1 MENGKS
7 KLALVESYFELLDT
21 NKALKLLAKD
31 EKQLKAIDN
40 IISKIVKELDSI
52 EIGMLMR
59 ADAEWKKYGKT

>member
-40 IISKIVKELDSI
+40 VISKIVKELDSI
-52 EIGMLMR
+52 EIGSI
-59 ADAEWKKYGKT
+59 A

>member
-1 MENGKS
+1 MENRKS

-40 IISKIVKELDSI
+40 VISKIVKELDSI
-52 EIGMLMR
+52 EIGSI
-59 ADAEWKKYGKT
+59 A